1 MIGTIMTVYRS
12 RGYAFIQND
21 ADGQEYF
28 AHLTDFEN
36 SIMLPQYSRV
46 EFELAVF
53 NNRPKAVKIRP
64 HASESVSST
73 DNFEVRA

>member
-12 RGYAFIQND
+12 RGYAFIQSD

-46 EFELAVF
+46 EFELGTF
-53 NNRPKAVKIRP
+53 RDRPKAIKIKP
-64 HASESVSST
+64 LVSESASSA
-73 DNFEVRA
+73 DDFEVRA